1 MISSSVDQ
9 GDIGF
14 NSTRKLTRVNR
25 IGSKTIR
32 QMDWKSLP
40 AFLAVA
46 RSGSLRGGAEQVTGT
61 HATVRRQIEGLEAQL
76 GTTLF
81 RRAADGLTLTAA
93 GRRLLPQ
100 ALQAESA
107 LLKGFNAVK
116 GLDREASGSIRLS
129 ADPLTAHYLLAP
141 VLADF
146 ASLYPDIEIE
156 LKLSYT
162 LDSIEDDE
170 TDISIR
176 HVLEVD
182 EDAVG
187 RKLFPLSLGV
197 FASRDYVDAELPQ
210 AGPKGRGLTWIGY
223 GEVPE
228 LQAMIAATPF
238 SNARIRHVVT
248 DPQMHLHLARAGAG
262 MTFLANWIPTAF
274 PELQRVPG
282 TSLDQRR
289 STWVLLHGGLR
300 RVRRARLL
308 VDYLSAAL
316 LERRADFIGQ

>member
-1 MISSSVDQ
+1 
-9 GDIGF
+9 
-14 NSTRKLTRVNR
+14 
-25 IGSKTIR
+25 
-32 QMDWKSLP
+32 MDWKSLP

-46 RSGSLRGGAEQVTGT
+46 RSGSLRAGAEQVDGT

-81 RRAADGLTLTAA
+81 RRNAGGLTLTAA

-100 ALQAESA
+100 AIEAEAA
-107 LLKGFNAVK
+107 LLKGFSAVK
-116 GLDREASGSIRLS
+116 GLDREASGCIRLS

-146 ASLYPDIEIE
+146 ATLYPEIEIE
-156 LKLSYT
+156 LKLSYL
-162 LDSIEDDE
+162 LDSIEKNE

-176 HVLEVD
+176 HVLEVE

-197 FASRDYVDAELPQ
+197 FASRRYIDAHLPG
-210 AGPKGRGLTWIGY
+210 AGSKGKGLTWIGY
-223 GEVPE
+223 GDVPE
-228 LQAMIAATPF
+228 LQKMIAATPF
-238 SNARIRHVVT
+238 AEAGVRHIVT

-262 MTFLANWIPTAF
+262 MTFLANWASTVF

-282 TSLDQRR
+282 TQLDQRR
-289 STWVLLHGGLR
+289 STWILLHGGLR

-316 LERRADFIGQ
+316 LERRAEFIGQ

>member
-1 MISSSVDQ
+1 
-9 GDIGF
+9 
-14 NSTRKLTRVNR
+14 
-25 IGSKTIR
+25 
-32 QMDWKSLP
+32 MDWKSLP

-46 RSGSLRGGAEQVTGT
+46 RTGSLRAGAAEIGGT

-81 RRAADGLTLTAA
+81 RRAAGGLSLNAS

-100 ALQAESA
+100 ALEAEAA
-107 LLKGFNAVK
+107 LLKGFNSVK
-116 GLDREASGSIRLS
+116 GLDREASGLIRLS
-129 ADPLTAHYLLAP
+129 VDPMTAHYMLAP
-141 VLADF
+141 VLAEF
-146 ASLYPDIEIE
+146 ASLYPEIEIE
-156 LKLSYT
+156 LKLSYSI
-162 LDSIEDDE
+162 DSIEKDE
-170 TDISIR
+170 TDVSIR

-197 FASRDYVDAELPQ
+197 FAARNYIDTALPK
-210 AGPKGRGLTWIGY
+210 AGPKGAGLTWIGY
-223 GEVPE
+223 GDVPE
-228 LQAMIAATPF
+228 LQSMIAASPF
-238 SNARIRHVVT
+238 SAARVRHSVH

-262 MTFLANWIPTAF
+262 MTFLAAWVAAVF

-289 STWVLLHGGLR
+289 STWVLLHGDLR

-308 VDYLSAAL
+308 VDYLCDAL
-316 LERRADFIGQ
+316 LERRAKFIGR